1 MLLWATQVRK
11 VTKKYRFSHLSLHD
25 RIKIITFATEKNDFV
40 MDKNLFIGREYEIR
54 QLEKYRSS
62 KESEFII
69 IYGRRRV
76 GKTFLVKEFFD
87 DTYDFKVT
95 GLYKKSRKMQLKNF
109 YLALQEYGSTV
120 KKVPEDWL
128 EAFAELKKLLKG
140 IKEDRKKIVFI
151 DELPWLDTRQ
161 SEFLAAFEGFWNGWG
176 AQQNDLMII
185 VCGSAT
191 TWITNKI
198 LSDKGGLFNRAAR
211 RLYLMPFTLQE
222 TERYLVSRGIHWSRY
237 DIVECYMAMG
247 GIPYYLK
254 LLDNELSY
262 IANIDTIFFKRNG
275 PLWDE
280 FDHLYGTL
288 FGASKAYMKII
299 EALSAKKAGLT
310 RKEIIRETKLEDNG
324 LLTEMLKN
332 LKDSLFVRSYNTFG
346 YGEKNVV
353 YQLADYFTLF
363 YLRFIKGRQN
373 PDEHFWTHFLDNPA
387 KSNWAG
393 QTFEQVCKDHIAQVK
408 ASIGISAL
416 LTDIS
421 SWRGESESGK
431 AQIDLIIDRRD
442 RTINICEIKF
452 SVGEFTIDRDYEER
466 LRNKMEVFREATKTK
481 KALQLVMITT
491 YGVRHNAHS
500 NIVQSQVLMDDLFA

>member
-1 MLLWATQVRK
+1 
-11 VTKKYRFSHLSLHD
+11 
-25 RIKIITFATEKNDFV
+25 

-54 QLEKYRSS
+54 QLEKYRNS

-69 IYGRRRV
+69 VYGRRRV

-87 DTYDFKVT
+87 DTYDFHVT
-95 GLYKKSRKMQLKNF
+95 GLYKKSKKIQLKNF
-109 YLALQEYGSTV
+109 YLALLEYGANI
-120 KKVPEDWL
+120 KKVPTDWL
-128 EAFAELKKLLKG
+128 EAFDELKKLLKSL
-140 IKEDRKKIVFI
+140 KENRKKIVFI

-161 SEFLAAFEGFWNGWG
+161 SEFLSAFEAFWNGWG
-176 AQQNDLMII
+176 AQQNNIMLV

-191 TWITNKI
+191 TWITNKL

-222 TERYLVSRGIHWSRY
+222 TERYLISRGIQWNRY
-237 DIVECYMAMG
+237 DIVECYMTMG

-262 IANIDTIFFKRNG
+262 LANIDMIFFKRNG

-280 FDHLYGTL
+280 FDHLYETL
-288 FGASKAYMKII
+288 FGNSKLYLKII
-299 EALSAKKAGLT
+299 EALSSKKSGLT
-310 RKEIIRETKLEDNG
+310 RKEIINETHIEDNG

-332 LKDSLFVRSYNTFG
+332 LKDSQFVRAYNTFG
-346 YGEKNVV
+346 YEEKNIV

-363 YLRFIKGRQN
+363 YLRFIKGKQN
-373 PDEHFWTHFLDNPA
+373 PDEHFWTHYLDNPA
-387 KSNWAG
+387 KGSWAG

-408 ASIGISAL
+408 KAIGISAV

-421 SWRGESESGK
+421 SWQGSSESDK
-431 AQIDLIIDRRD
+431 AQIDLVIDRRD

-452 SVGEFTIDRDYEER
+452 SVAAFTIDKDYEDK
-466 LRNKMEVFREATKTK
+466 LRKKIQVFREATRSNKS
-481 KALQLVMITT
+481 LQLVMITT
-491 YGVRHNAHS
+491 YGVKQNAHS
-500 NIVQSQVLMDDLFA
+500 GIMQSQVKMDDLFTNAE

>member
-1 MLLWATQVRK
+1 
-11 VTKKYRFSHLSLHD
+11 
-25 RIKIITFATEKNDFV
+25 
-40 MDKNLFIGREYEIR
+40 MDKNLFVGREYEIR
-54 QLEKYRSS
+54 QLEKYRNSR
-62 KESEFII
+62 ESEFVIV
-69 IYGRRRV
+69 YGRRRV

-95 GLYKKSRKMQLKNF
+95 GLYKKPKKMQLKNF
-109 YLALQEYGSTV
+109 YLALLEYGSSV
-120 KKVPEDWL
+120 KKVPNDWL

-140 IKEDRKKIVFI
+140 IKEDRKKVVFI
-151 DELPWLDTRQ
+151 DELPWLDTHK

-176 AQQNDLMII
+176 AQQNDLMLV

-222 TERYLVSRGIHWSRY
+222 TERYLISRGIHWSRY
-237 DIVECYMAMG
+237 DIVECYMTMG

-262 IANIDTIFFKRNG
+262 LSNIDTIFFKRNG

-280 FDHLYGTL
+280 FDHLYDTL
-288 FGASKAYMKII
+288 FGNSNGYMKII
-299 EALSAKKAGLT
+299 EALSTKKSGLT
-310 RKEIIRETKLEDNG
+310 RKEIINETKLEDNG
-324 LLTEMLKN
+324 LLTDMLKN
-332 LKDSLFVRSYNTFG
+332 LKDSLFVRVYNTFG
-346 YGEKNVV
+346 YGEKNLV

-363 YLRFIKGRQN
+363 YLRFIKGQQN
-373 PDEHFWTHFLDNPA
+373 PDEHFWTHYLDNPA
-387 KSNWAG
+387 KSGWAG
-393 QTFEQVCKDHIAQVK
+393 QTFEQVCKDHIAQIKK
-408 ASIGISAL
+408 AIGINAL

-421 SWRGESESGK
+421 SWHGGTESGK

-442 RTINICEIKF
+442 RTTNICEIKF
-452 SVGEFTIDRDYEER
+452 SVGEFIIDKDYEMK
-466 LRNKMEVFREATKTK
+466 LKKKMEVFREAVKSK

-491 YGVRHNAHS
+491 FGVRQNAHS
-500 NIVQSQVLMDDLFA
+500 GIVQSQVLMDDLFA

>member
-1 MLLWATQVRK
+1 
-11 VTKKYRFSHLSLHD
+11 
-25 RIKIITFATEKNDFV
+25 

-54 QLEKYRSS
+54 QLEKYRNS
-62 KESEFII
+62 KESEFVIV
-69 IYGRRRV
+69 YGRRRV

-95 GLYKKSRKMQLKNF
+95 GLYKKPKKTQLKNF
-109 YLALQEYGSTV
+109 YLALQEYGSTA
-120 KKVPEDWL
+120 KKIPSDWL
-128 EAFAELKKLLKG
+128 EAFAELKKLIKG
-140 IKEDRKKIVFI
+140 IRENRKKIIFI

-161 SEFLAAFEGFWNGWG
+161 SDFLAAFEGFWNDWG
-176 AQQNDLMII
+176 AQQNDIMLV

-222 TERYLVSRGIHWSRY
+222 TERYLQSRGINWSRY
-237 DIVECYMAMG
+237 DIVECYMTMG

-262 IANIDTIFFKRNG
+262 LANIDTIFFKRNG
-275 PLWDE
+275 LLWDE
-280 FDHLYGTL
+280 FDHLYDTL
-288 FGASKAYMKII
+288 FGNSKGYLKII
-299 EALSAKKAGLT
+299 EALSTKKSGLT
-310 RKEIIRETKLEDNG
+310 RNEIIKEAKVEDNG

-332 LKDSLFVRSYNTFG
+332 LKDSLFVRAYNTFG

-353 YQLADYFTLF
+353 YQLSDYFTLF
-363 YLRFIKGRQN
+363 YLRFMKGRQN
-373 PDEHFWTHFLDNPA
+373 PDEHFWTHFLDNPT
-387 KSNWAG
+387 KSSWAG
-393 QTFEQVCKDHIAQVK
+393 QTFEQVCKDHIAQIKK
-408 ASIGISAL
+408 AIGISAL

-421 SWRGESESGK
+421 SWHGATDRGK

-442 RTINICEIKF
+442 RTTNICEIKF
-452 SVGEFTIDRDYEER
+452 SVGEFVINQDYETK
-466 LRNKMEVFREATKTK
+466 LRQKMEVFREATKSK

-491 YGVRHNAHS
+491 YGVRQNAHS
-500 NIVQSQVLMDDLFA
+500 GIMQSQVRMDDLFALVE

>member
-1 MLLWATQVRK
+1 
-11 VTKKYRFSHLSLHD
+11 
-25 RIKIITFATEKNDFV
+25 

-62 KESEFII
+62 KESEFVIV
-69 IYGRRRV
+69 YGRRRV

-95 GLYKKSRKMQLKNF
+95 GLYKKPKKMQLKNF
-109 YLALQEYGSTV
+109 YLALLEYGASV
-120 KKVPEDWL
+120 KKVPGDWL

-140 IKEDRKKIVFI
+140 IKEERKKVVFI
-151 DELPWLDTRQ
+151 DELPWLDTHK

-176 AQQNDLMII
+176 AQQNDLMLV

-222 TERYLVSRGIHWSRY
+222 TESYLASRGIHWSRY
-237 DIVECYMAMG
+237 DIVECYMTMG

-262 IANIDTIFFKRNG
+262 LANIDTIFFKRNG

-280 FDHLYGTL
+280 FEHLYETL
-288 FGASKAYMKII
+288 FGTSKGYMKII
-299 EALSAKKAGLT
+299 EALTSRKSGLT
-310 RKEIIRETKLEDNG
+310 RKEIISETKLEDNG

-332 LKDSLFVRSYNTFG
+332 LKDSLFVRAYNTFG
-346 YGEKNVV
+346 YDEKKVV
-353 YQLADYFTLF
+353 YQLADYFSLF
-363 YLRFIKGRQN
+363 YLRFMKGKQN
-373 PDEHFWTHFLDNPA
+373 PDEHFWTHYLDNPA
-387 KSNWAG
+387 KSSWAE
-393 QTFEQVCKDHIAQVK
+393 QTFEQVCKDHISQIKK
-408 ASIGISAL
+408 AIGINAL

-421 SWRGESESGK
+421 SWYGASENGK
-431 AQIDLIIDRRD
+431 AQIDLVIDRRD
-442 RTINICEIKF
+442 RTTNICEIKF
-452 SVGEFTIDRDYEER
+452 SVGEFIIDKDYEVR
-466 LRNKMEVFREATKTK
+466 LKKKMDIFREVTKSK

-491 YGVRHNAHS
+491 FGVRQNAHS
-500 NIVQSQVLMDDLFA
+500 GIVQTQVLMDDLFS

>member
-1 MLLWATQVRK
+1 
-11 VTKKYRFSHLSLHD
+11 
-25 RIKIITFATEKNDFV
+25 

-54 QLEKYRSS
+54 QLEKYRDS

-69 IYGRRRV
+69 VYGRRRV

-95 GLYKKSRKMQLKNF
+95 GLYKKPKKTQLKNF
-109 YLALQEYGSTV
+109 YLALLEYGASV
-120 KKVPEDWL
+120 KKVPSDWL

-140 IKEDRKKIVFI
+140 LKVERKKIIFI
-151 DELPWLDTRQ
+151 DELPWLDTPK
-161 SEFLAAFEGFWNGWG
+161 SEFLSAFEGFWNGWG
-176 AQQNDLMII
+176 AQQNDLMLV

-237 DIVECYMAMG
+237 DIVECYMTMG

-254 LLDNELSY
+254 LLDNELSNL
-262 IANIDTIFFKRNG
+262 ANIDTIFFKRNG

-280 FDHLYGTL
+280 FDHLYETL
-288 FGASKAYMKII
+288 FGNSKGYLKII
-299 EALSAKKAGLT
+299 EALSTKKSGLT
-310 RKEIIRETKLEDNG
+310 RKEIIGETKLEDNG
-324 LLTEMLKN
+324 LLTQMLKN
-332 LKDSLFVRSYNTFG
+332 LKDSLFVRAYNTFG
-346 YGEKNVV
+346 YDEKNIV

-363 YLRFIKGRQN
+363 YLHFMKGRQN
-373 PDEHFWTHFLDNPA
+373 PDEHFWTHFLDNPG
-387 KSNWAG
+387 KSSWAG
-393 QTFEQVCKDHIAQVK
+393 QTFEQVCKDHIMQVK
-408 ASIGISAL
+408 KAIGISAL

-421 SWRGESESGK
+421 SWHGATEGGK

-442 RTINICEIKF
+442 RTTSICEIKF
-452 SVGEFTIDRDYEER
+452 SVGEFVIDKDYEAK
-466 LRNKMEVFREATKTK
+466 LRQKIEVFREATKSK

-491 YGVRHNAHS
+491 YGVRRNAHS
-500 NIVQSQVLMDDLFA
+500 GIVQSQVKIDDLFTIVE

>member
-1 MLLWATQVRK
+1 
-11 VTKKYRFSHLSLHD
+11 
-25 RIKIITFATEKNDFV
+25 

-62 KESEFII
+62 KESEFVIV
-69 IYGRRRV
+69 YGRRRV
-76 GKTFLVKEFFD
+76 GKTFLIKEFFD
-87 DTYDFKVT
+87 DTYDFHVS
-95 GLYKKSRKMQLKNF
+95 GLYKKSKKMQLKNF
-109 YLALQEYGSTV
+109 CLALQEYGANI

-128 EAFAELKKLLKG
+128 EAFAELKKLLKS
-140 IKEDRKKIVFI
+140 IKEKRKKIVFI

-161 SEFLAAFEGFWNGWG
+161 SDFLAAFEAFWNGWG
-176 AQQNDLMII
+176 AQQNDIMLI

-262 IANIDTIFFKRNG
+262 LANIDTIFFKQNG
-275 PLWDE
+275 ALWDE
-280 FDHLYGTL
+280 FDHLYETL
-288 FGASKAYMKII
+288 FGTSKGYLKII
-299 EALSAKKAGLT
+299 EALSAKKSGLT
-310 RKEIIRETKLEDNG
+310 RKEIIKETKLEDNG

-332 LKDSLFVRSYNTFG
+332 LKDSRFVKAYNTFG

-363 YLRFIKGRQN
+363 YLRFIKGKQN
-373 PDEHFWTHFLDNPA
+373 PDEHFWTHYLDNPA
-387 KSNWAG
+387 KSGWAG
-393 QTFEQVCKDHIAQVK
+393 QTFEQVCKDHISQIKK
-408 ASIGISAL
+408 AIGISAL

-421 SWRGESESGK
+421 SWQGSSESGK

-452 SVGEFTIDRDYEER
+452 STNEFSIDKDYEDK
-466 LRNKMEVFREATKTK
+466 LKKKIQVFREATKSR
-481 KALQLVMITT
+481 KALQLIVITT
-491 YGVRHNAHS
+491 YGVMQNVHS
-500 NIVQSQVLMDDLFA
+500 GIVQSQVKMDDLFVAEEK